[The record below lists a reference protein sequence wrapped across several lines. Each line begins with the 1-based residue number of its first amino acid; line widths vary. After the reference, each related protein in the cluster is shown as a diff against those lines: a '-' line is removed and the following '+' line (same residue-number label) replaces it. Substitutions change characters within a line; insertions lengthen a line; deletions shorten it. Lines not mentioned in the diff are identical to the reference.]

1 MESLGVKECYLIQL
15 PVFLESKA
23 SVEEV
28 IGTKEDIVSTV
39 KQGTDLSVAV
49 FPGNPFMGS
58 VDLHARPS
66 NKLVMKLSQEGENV
80 DGSIVGVGKCELG
93 P

>member
-1 MESLGVKECYLIQL
+1 MESLSVKECYLIQL

-23 SVEEV
+23 SLEEV
-28 IGTKEDIVSTV
+28 IGTKEEVVSTV

-58 VDLHARPS
+58 VDLHAKPS
-66 NKLVMKLSQEGENV
+66 TKLVMKLSKEGENV
-80 DGSIVGVGKCELG
+80 HGSIVGVGECELK

>member
-1 MESLGVKECYLIQL
+1 M
-15 PVFLESKA
+15 FLESKA

-28 IGTKEDIVSTV
+28 IGTKEDVVSTV

-66 NKLVMKLSQEGENV
+66 NKLVMKLSKEGENV